1 MLCAI
6 TVWEQEVACVR
17 ICVQYVGSSS
27 PPTPSA
33 GFFYFYFF

>member
-6 TVWEQEVACVR
+6 IVWEQEVACVW
-17 ICVQYVGSSS
+17 ICVQYVGLSL

-33 GFFYFYFF
+33 DMLFSK